1 MQRASGQ
8 VGAAPPG
15 PKQDQMPVQHKRS
28 TKVPP
33 TVNHAGGAKPAARR
47 ALAPHASARAVRN
60 TVMNSTPAMANQDTS
75 MNQMNAIDQDSMPS
89 DSTMATGSF

>member
-1 MQRASGQ
+1 
-8 VGAAPPG
+8 
-15 PKQDQMPVQHKRS
+15 MPVQHKRS

-60 TVMNSTPAMANQDTS
+60 STPAMANQDTS